1 MAASS
6 FVHVDSST
14 TTSIGPSLLGPILL
28 IYIYCNK
35 FTFTNSHLHTTLAW
49 YTHYMLYFDRVSK
62 EYENG
67 NKVLDSISLTINQGE
82 LVSIVGHSGAGKTT
96 LVKLLLA
103 EEHPTEGTVSFNSDN
118 VSDLRGKDMT
128 NYRRKIGVV
137 FQDFRL
143 IPNKT
148 AYENVAFAMEA
159 AGKHDDDIKED
170 VPHVL
175 DLVDLKSKMHHFPH
189 QLSGGEQQRV
199 AIARAIINR
208 PEIIIADEP
217 TGNLDP
223 LNTYDIVQILK
234 KINDL
239 GTTVILTTHNKGIV
253 DNLGRRVITMEDGRV
268 TRDQKSGKFTL

>member
-1 MAASS
+1 
-6 FVHVDSST
+6 
-14 TTSIGPSLLGPILL
+14 
-28 IYIYCNK
+28 
-35 FTFTNSHLHTTLAW
+35 
-49 YTHYMLYFDRVSK
+49 MLYFDKVSK

-67 NKVLDSISLTINQGE
+67 TCVLEDITLTIHPGE

-96 LVKLLLA
+96 LIKLLLA
-103 EEHPTEGTVSFNSDN
+103 EEHPTA
-118 VSDLRGKDMT
+118 GKVHFHSEDIHKLKGSDMT
-128 NYRRKIGVV
+128 NYRRKVGVV

-159 AGKHDDDIKED
+159 AGKHDDDIAED

-175 DLVDLKSKMHHFPH
+175 DLVDLKDKMHHFPH

-253 DNLGRRVITMEDGRV
+253 DNLGRRVVTMEDGKII
-268 TRDQKSGKFTL
+268 RDQKSGKFTM

>member
-1 MAASS
+1 M
-6 FVHVDSST
+6 FERV
-14 TTSIGPSLLGPILL
+14 IL
-28 IYIYCNK
+28 K
-35 FTFTNSHLHTTLAW
+35 
-49 YTHYMLYFDRVSK
+49 YMLYFDRVSK
-62 EYENG
+62 EYNDG
-67 NKVLDSISLTINQGE
+67 NKVLDNISITINKGE

-96 LVKLLLA
+96 LIKLLLA
-103 EEHPTEGTVSFNSDN
+103 EEYPTEGVVSFNSDDIHN
-118 VSDLRGKDMT
+118 LSGKEMMK
-128 NYRRKIGVV
+128 YRRKVGVV

-159 AGKHDDDIKED
+159 AGKLDEDIRED
-170 VPHVL
+170 VPHVM
-175 DLVDLKSKMHHFPH
+175 DLVDLKDKMNHFPH

-223 LNTYDIVQILK
+223 INTYDIVQILK

-253 DNLGRRVITMEDGRV
+253 DNLGRRVITMEDGRI
-268 TRDQKSGKFTL
+268 TRDHKSGKFSM